1 MKAYVVYNFTTKT
14 MDGIASAAYTFKN
27 EKPTIDEILDAT
39 EQIKNNGNYDCG
51 KTWRY
56 SVDFGT
62 PYGSYIDDFWNTSN
76 DWKEGQLV
84 EVVGYA
90 ELPYY
95 LNEEDLIESEEAIF
109 HECR

>member
-1 MKAYVVYNFTTKT
+1 MKIPKINWIPFDKT
-14 MDGIASAAYTFKN
+14 NPPVNLSEDVEYLVLLR
-27 EKPTIDEILDAT
+27 ED
-39 EQIKNNGNYDCG
+39 NYDCG

-109 HECR
+109 RECR